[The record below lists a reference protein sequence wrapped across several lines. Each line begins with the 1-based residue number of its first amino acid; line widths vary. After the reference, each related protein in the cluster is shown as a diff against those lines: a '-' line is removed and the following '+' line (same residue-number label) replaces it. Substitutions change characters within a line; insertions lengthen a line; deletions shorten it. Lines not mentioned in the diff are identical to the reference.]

1 MAELEVL
8 ASDQEKINKFG
19 NLNTQCVAL
28 KMELE
33 KLEKKKEQYGNAND
47 DLEEAQM
54 METFDKVLYQVG
66 TAFVELPVDTAL
78 EEVGKEK
85 AEIEAKAN
93 SLKAQISEKESE
105 MDVLRTALYAK
116 FGRDNINLG

>member
-1 MAELEVL
+1 MADLEVL
-8 ASDQEKINKFG
+8 ASDQAKINKFG

-33 KLEKKKEQYGNAND
+33 KLEKKKEQYSNSND

-66 TAFVELPVDTAL
+66 TTFVELPIDTAL

-85 AEIEAKAN
+85 DEIEAKVN

-105 MDVLRTALYAK
+105 MDILRTALYAK

>member
-8 ASDQEKINKFG
+8 ASDQAKINKFG

-28 KMELE
+28 KIELE
-33 KLEKKKEQYGNAND
+33 KLEKKKEQYSNAND
-47 DLEEAQM
+47 DLDEAQM

-66 TAFVELPVDTAL
+66 TTFVELPLDTAL

-85 AEIEAKAN
+85 EEIEAKVN

-105 MDVLRTALYAK
+105 MDILRTALYAK